1 LELSKPV
8 LWDDSGDPLL
18 KIGTRHTL
26 VNVLEETLR
35 MSHPL
40 LPFITEE
47 IWHNLAPF
55 AGIKIDESSTIMLQP
70 YPEINYK
77 KIDESALLD
86 IEWLKKVILGVRN
99 IRGEMN
105 ISPGKPL
112 KVLFAQGDNK
122 DRLRIEENSQFLSKL
137 ANLESITF
145 LNSAKEAPFCATALA
160 GELEILV
167 PLGDLIDVDSEL
179 SRLDREIRKISMEI
193 TKLAA
198 KLDNNKFIDN
208 APSAIVEKEKKK
220 LDESQQTLFQ
230 LKRKH
235 DAISDMS

>member
-1 LELSKPV
+1 MELSKPV

-77 KIDESALLD
+77 KIDESALSD

-145 LNSAKEAPFCATALA
+145 LNLS
-160 GELEILV
+160 
-167 PLGDLIDVDSEL
+167 LIH
-179 SRLDREIRKISMEI
+179 I
-193 TKLAA
+193 
-198 KLDNNKFIDN
+198 
-208 APSAIVEKEKKK
+208 
-220 LDESQQTLFQ
+220 
-230 LKRKH
+230 
-235 DAISDMS
+235 

>member
-1 LELSKPV
+1 
-8 LWDDSGDPLL
+8 
-18 KIGTRHTL
+18 
-26 VNVLEETLR
+26 

-77 KIDESALLD
+77 KIDESALSD

-112 KVLFAQGDNK
+112 KVFFAQGDNK

-137 ANLESITF
+137 ANLPFFKFVMDF
-145 LNSAKEAPFCATALA
+145 LGSFEHHAPTIFVKAS
-160 GELEILV
+160 V
-167 PLGDLIDVDSEL
+167 PIPDLG
-179 SRLDREIRKISMEI
+179 K
-193 TKLAA
+193 AA
-198 KLDNNKFIDN
+198 
-208 APSAIVEKEKKK
+208 
-220 LDESQQTLFQ
+220 
-230 LKRKH
+230 
-235 DAISDMS
+235 